1 VLLIL
6 MLWHALGHAALQSCC
21 QAHLAPFATICD
33 CLLVHPYLQSPHQLL
48 LLLPPC
54 RGPTTTSYLLKALNK
69 ATAATLPAHTAA
81 AATAA
86 NTAADTAAN
95 TQHLDP
101 GPSSSSGDPP
111 SRAAAAA
118 IAATAARSELQAQI
132 EAVLPPRGNFKER
145 YGAAGTTIDQRRESP
160 IVEMSLLLSEAVMHG
175 LRTIA
180 FCKSRK
186 LCELVA
192 AYCRENLRAAAP
204 HKAQLVK
211 VCGQVGLGGGVG
223 GGLRC

>member
-1 VLLIL
+1 
-6 MLWHALGHAALQSCC
+6 MAAL
-21 QAHLAPFATICD
+21 AAAAAAP
-33 CLLVHPYLQSPHQLL
+33 L
-48 LLLPPC
+48 C
-54 RGPTTTSYLLKALNK
+54 RGPTTSSYLLKALNK
-69 ATAATLPAHTAA
+69 ATAATLPGSQSHTA

-86 NTAADTAAN
+86 TTAADTSHGN
-95 TQHLDP
+95 P
-101 GPSSSSGDPP
+101 SPSSSSGRQ
-111 SRAAAAA
+111 SRGAAAA
-118 IAATAARSELQAQI
+118 IAATAASELQAQI
-132 EAVLPPRGNFKER
+132 EAVLPPRGTFKER

-192 AYCRENLRAAAP
+192 AYSRENLRAAAP

-211 VCGQVGLGGGVG
+211 VCGCGVAVCVGGRCERVCGVG
-223 GGLRC
+223 ALEGGDAWGKRWVVKWQAEYGEEVGACRVGIAE